1 MADRLSF
8 GSPDQGRT
16 NWQRAAGA
24 AGAVLLLLVVGMLS
38 GRSVLGQPR
47 ATRSAAS
54 AAEARSLID
63 ADDYDPGLFDAS
75 SDVVDNEWF
84 PLVPGTK
91 YVWKGHAFEDET
103 GERVARKVVFIVT
116 DLTKELDG
124 VSAVVGWDRD
134 FTDGEMNESEVI
146 FYAQDKDG
154 NVWHLGE
161 LVEHWDEG
169 ELDGARSWFF
179 DSPEGARPG
188 IQMLADPI
196 EGAQYS
202 QGFAPPPWFWDDNA
216 RVREVGVRDC
226 VPVGCF
232 DAIITEEF
240 EPRFPGEI
248 QLKYYGRG
256 IGGTRV
262 DWTGD
267 DQERERMLLVRYEE
281 LAPDA
286 LARARERVME
296 QEARAYAYAQTPP
309 AELRTT

>member
-1 MADRLSF
+1 M
-8 GSPDQGRT
+8 
-16 NWQRAAGA
+16 
-24 AGAVLLLLVVGMLS
+24 
-38 GRSVLGQPR
+38 GQPR
-47 ATRSAAS
+47 AASPGAS
-54 AAEARSLID
+54 AADVPLQVNAH
-63 ADDYDPGLFDAS
+63 DYDPDLFDAS
-75 SDVVDNEWF
+75 SNVVDNEWF

-91 YVWKGHAFEDET
+91 YVWAGHAFEDET
-103 GERVARKVVFIVT
+103 GERVVRKVVFIVT

-146 FYAQDKDG
+146 FYAQDTDG

-161 LVEHWDEG
+161 LVEHWDSR

-179 DSPEGARPG
+179 NSPEGARPG

-196 EGAQYS
+196 EGARYS

-216 RVREVGVRDC
+216 RVREIGLRDC

-232 DAIITEEF
+232 DAIVTEEF

-256 IGGTRV
+256 VGGTRV

-267 DQERERMLLVRYEE
+267 DEERERMVLVSFEQ
-281 LAPDA
+281 LAPAA
-286 LARARERVME
+286 LAQARDRVLG
-296 QEARAYAYAQTPP
+296 QEARAYAYSQTPP
-309 AELRTT
+309 AELRAS